1 MSDKE
6 VSNENEKSKK
16 AALKIKNSALLYII
30 VPVVFVAV
38 LLVFLI
44 PAAIAADKTA
54 DRYISKLETEF
65 AIGSNGV
72 FTVDD
77 EPYVPDYTESGDVT
91 LQKSFFVGD
100 RIGTLVCENA
110 GVNSDIYYGSGV
122 QIFTRGAG
130 VSSDYSLFG
139 ESGSVLLEGFGSSGF
154 KNYENFSAGDI
165 IHITTVYGT
174 FEYKVTDES
183 AETSDADLIMRINDA
198 KAPFYSGTERF
209 VCADKISGP
218 ALKLGEVQK

>member
-6 VSNENEKSKK
+6 ASNEIEEIQK
-16 AALKIKNSALLYII
+16 ADIKIKNSALLYII

-38 LLVFLI
+38 MLVFLI
-44 PAAIAADKTA
+44 PAVIAADKA
-54 DRYISKLETEF
+54 VDKYISELMSEF
-65 AIGSNGV
+65 SNGSNDFV
-72 FTVDD
+72 TVDD
-77 EPYVPDYTESGDVT
+77 KPYVPDYTDSGDVV
-91 LQKSFFVGD
+91 LHEGFSAGD

-110 GVNSDIYYGSGV
+110 GVNTDIYYGSGV
-122 QIFTRGAG
+122 QISTRGAG

>member
-6 VSNENEKSKK
+6 VSNEKEEIKK
-16 AALKIKNSALLYII
+16 ADIKIKNSALLYII

-38 LLVFLI
+38 MLVFLI
-44 PAAIAADKTA
+44 PAVIAADKA
-54 DRYISKLETEF
+54 VDKYISELMSEF
-65 AIGSNGV
+65 SNGSNDFV
-72 FTVDD
+72 TVDD
-77 EPYVPDYTESGDVT
+77 EPYVPDYTDSGDAA
-91 LQKSFFVGD
+91 LPKNFSAGD

-110 GVNSDIYYGSGV
+110 GVNTDIYYGSGV
-122 QIFTRGAG
+122 QISTRGAG

-139 ESGSVLLEGFGSSGF
+139 ESGSVLLAGFGSSGF

>member
-6 VSNENEKSKK
+6 VSNENLLNKKTDSSK
-16 AALKIKNSALLYII
+16 INSALLYII
-30 VPVVFVAV
+30 VPMVFVAV
-38 LLVFLI
+38 MLVFLI
-44 PAAIAADKTA
+44 PAVIAADKTT
-54 DRYISKLETEF
+54 DKYISLLMTQFEN
-65 AIGSNGV
+65 GSNDIL
-72 FTVDD
+72 TVDD
-77 EPYVPDYTESGDVT
+77 KPYVPDYTDSGEVA
-91 LQKSFFVGD
+91 LQEGFSAGD

-110 GVNSDIYYGSGV
+110 GVNTDIYYGSGV

-165 IHITTVYGT
+165 IHIITVYGT

>member
-6 VSNENEKSKK
+6 VSNEK
-16 AALKIKNSALLYII
+16 ADIKIKNSALLYII

-38 LLVFLI
+38 MLVFLI
-44 PAAIAADKTA
+44 PAVIAADKA
-54 DRYISKLETEF
+54 VDKYISELMLEF
-65 AIGSNGV
+65 SNGSNDFV
-72 FTVDD
+72 TVDD
-77 EPYVPDYTESGDVT
+77 EPYVPDYTDSGDVV
-91 LQKSFFVGD
+91 LHEGFSAGD

-110 GVNSDIYYGSGV
+110 GVNTDIYYGSGV

-154 KNYENFSAGDI
+154 KNYDNFSAGDI